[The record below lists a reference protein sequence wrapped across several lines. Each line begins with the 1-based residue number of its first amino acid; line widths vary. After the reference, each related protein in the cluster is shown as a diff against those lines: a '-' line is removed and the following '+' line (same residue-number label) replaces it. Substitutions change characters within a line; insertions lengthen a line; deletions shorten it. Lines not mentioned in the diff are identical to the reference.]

1 MSSHSLVRGVF
12 YALIASGVSRF
23 GVVDA
28 RAQSLTPAAYQS
40 LSYRYI
46 GPPGNRIN
54 AVAGVPGDPNV
65 IYAGATAGGI
75 FKSIDGGLHFRPIF
89 DDQQVASIGVIAI
102 ARSDAGIVWAG
113 TGDPFIR
120 PNIEIGDGVYR
131 SADSG
136 KTWSHMG
143 LEQSG
148 RIGRIVIDPRNPSI
162 VFVAVMGS
170 CYGPQ
175 QE

>member
-1 MSSHSLVRGVF
+1 MLLRSLTRIAAG
-12 YALIASGVSRF
+12 ALTAIAAVSF
-23 GVVDA
+23 GA
-28 RAQSLTPAAYQS
+28 ALAYSQSLTPATYQS